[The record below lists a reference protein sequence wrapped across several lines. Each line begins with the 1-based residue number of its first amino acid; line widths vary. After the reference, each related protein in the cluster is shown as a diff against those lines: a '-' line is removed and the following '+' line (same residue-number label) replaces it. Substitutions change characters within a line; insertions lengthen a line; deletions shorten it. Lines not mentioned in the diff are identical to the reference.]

1 VPAASSERSS
11 AQFTQLLRRPGYPGF
26 LVTVGLSRVSGGMFI
41 TAGVLFVLARTGS
54 PALAGATSAAATL
67 PAALTGPLLGAWID
81 VAASRRALIVIDQL
95 ASVVALVALLA
106 LAGHAPNWTIPAV
119 AVLYSV
125 TRPLSTGSYF
135 SALAEIAGPEL
146 LEPAGTI
153 ESASLNLSIVLGPA
167 LAGVLAGVTSA
178 ATVLAVQAG
187 ATLVVAGLIAA
198 NPAFEARPADLAP
211 TRRTRRAMA
220 AGLSA
225 LWQERT
231 LRAASLTSLLAAFG
245 WGMMSVGFPLYARQV
260 LHAGAHTSGYMWAA
274 VAGGSL
280 VGTFALAGLA
290 TLRRMGLSYLA
301 LGLSALLWPL
311 AHVLVLGVALIGL
324 TGFLE
329 GPAYSGTMV
338 LRQRHAPPAVR
349 GQVSTTLTSIN
360 LAAMSA
366 GAGLA
371 GAVAH
376 ATPLIFVFVGVNLVA
391 ALTAVRA

>member
-1 VPAASSERSS
+1 MPAASSERFS
-11 AQFTQLLRRPGYPGF
+11 AQFAHLLRRPGYPGF
-26 LVTVGLSRVSGGMFI
+26 LITVGLSRVSAGMF
-41 TAGVLFVLARTGS
+41 TAAGVLFVLARTGS
-54 PALAGATSAAATL
+54 PVLAGATSAAATF

-81 VAASRRALIVIDQL
+81 VARSRRVLIVVDQL
-95 ASVVALVALLA
+95 ASVVALVGLLL
-106 LAGHAPNWTIPAV
+106 LAGHAPDWTIPVV

-146 LEPAGTI
+146 LDPAGTI
-153 ESASLNLSIVLGPA
+153 ESASLNLSLVLGPA

-178 ATVLAVQAG
+178 ATALAVQAG
-187 ATLVVAGLIAA
+187 ATLVVAALIAA
-198 NPAFEARPADLAP
+198 NPVFEARPADLASS
-211 TRRTRRAMA
+211 TRRAVA

-225 LWQERT
+225 LWRERA
-231 LRAASLTSLLAAFG
+231 LRVASLASLLAAFG
-245 WGMMSVGFPLYARQV
+245 WGMMNVGFPLYARQL
-260 LHAGAHTSGYMWAA
+260 LHAAAHTSGYMWAA

-280 VGTFALAGLA
+280 IGTFALAGGA
-290 TLRRMGLSYLA
+290 TLRRISRSYLA
-301 LGLSALLWPL
+301 LGVSALLWPL

-349 GQVSTTLTSIN
+349 GQVSTTLTSLN
-360 LAAMSA
+360 LAAVSA

-371 GAVAH
+371 GAVGH
-376 ATPLIFVFVGVNLVA
+376 ATPLIFVFVGLNLVA
-391 ALTAVRA
+391 ALIAGRA